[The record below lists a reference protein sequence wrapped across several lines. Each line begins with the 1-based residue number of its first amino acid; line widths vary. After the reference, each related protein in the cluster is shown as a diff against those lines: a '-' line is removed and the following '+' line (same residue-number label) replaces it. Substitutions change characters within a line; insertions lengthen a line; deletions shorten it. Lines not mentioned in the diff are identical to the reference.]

1 MILLDTSFLIDLL
14 IERREAVMMVQDIDA
29 EEKIISSVSLYELFI
44 GAQRLKKISDIED
57 MCETMEI
64 IAPDRI
70 IAKRAAFLQLSL
82 RERGKIIPAFDA
94 LIAATAIE
102 KKAVVFSN
110 DRHFREIDD
119 LQVEGW

>member
-82 RERGKIIPAFDA
+82 RERGKEIPAFDA
-94 LIAATAIE
+94 LIAATALE

>member
-14 IERREAVMMVQDIDA
+14 IERREAIMMVQDIDA

-64 IAPDRI
+64 IAPDRT

-82 RERGKIIPAFDA
+82 RERGKEIPALDA
-94 LIAATAIE
+94 LIAATALE

-110 DRHFREIDD
+110 DGHFKRVDD

>member
-1 MILLDTSFLIDLL
+1 MILLDTSFLIELL